1 MGIDPVQIVSSVIQ
15 NLSSQPRSSSPDLQR
30 SSNPEP
36 SPTTATHVFSP
47 IPQTEV
53 KVHRDNST
61 GAQVLIY
68 EFRNSQFGS
77 LVYQIPSEQILGLMK
92 TIQQQL
98 HRLTSN
104 G

>member
-15 NLSSQPRSSSPDLQR
+15 NLSSQLRSSSPDLQR
-30 SSNPEP
+30 SSKLESSP
-36 SPTTATHVFSP
+36 STGTQASSP
-47 IPQTEV
+47 IAQTEV
-53 KVHRDNST
+53 KVHPDNST

-68 EFRNSQFGS
+68 EFRNSKSGS
-77 LVYQIPSEQILGLMK
+77 LVYQIPSEQILGLMR

-98 HRLTSN
+98 HRLTSQ